1 MTQRYFQS
9 SEWYRAS
16 TLAERVASLRRAP
29 SENQTAVIDTDL
41 AARRIERWQS
51 QPPFSTD
58 SYFAQRLQMEGLS
71 EDELFYLLGEPAEAI
86 QQRLPHKPEWLEKLA
101 QAFDQPDASHSICQS
116 HAERNRNQDMGGFLT
131 VMMPYVDRARISLR
145 RGIQALGPHHPAS
158 PFNPDTIE
166 PLLFENLRPQLV
178 QMLSRTMALE
188 LNVAR
193 LQGILQGETPEQRC
207 ESFMQRLHQR
217 DVALA
222 LLQEYPV
229 LARQLV
235 VCIDNWVMFSLEFLR
250 HLCQDR
256 QAIRDTFQLEADIGS
271 LVAFKGRAGDSHRG
285 GRAVVIAQFDS
296 GFQIVYKP
304 RSLAIDVHFQEL
316 LTWLNHLGDHPP
328 FRTITILDRGSHGW
342 AEFVLSQ
349 PCDSTAQVQRFYE
362 RQGGYI
368 ALLHILAATDC
379 HYANLIAAGEHP
391 VLVDI
396 ETLFHPSLE
405 LNGLKPADQP
415 AARTMVDS
423 VLRVG
428 LLPYRQEANARSE
441 GIDLSGLRSVE
452 GQLTPYR
459 VPHWESMGTDEL
471 RLTRRQKKIAGSAN
485 CPMLRGHAVDVLA
498 YRDAI
503 ANGFTKVYQLLHQH
517 RDHFMS
523 THGPL
528 MRFANDETRV
538 VLRTTRNYYMLLTEG
553 YHPDVLRDALDHDRL
568 FDRLW
573 AQVERSPHL
582 RWVIPDEYEDLQD
595 GSIPRFTTRPTSH
608 HVWNA
613 SGRRIDHFFGET
625 GMDVVRRRLQ
635 QFSDTDLKT
644 QLWFIHASLATL
656 VHGTHHMA
664 QPTSTP
670 TAPRTRSSSSYEPLL
685 KQAKAIGDRLVA
697 TAQQGE
703 GEATWL
709 GMVCSRQGLWSLA
722 PLRADLYGGLSGI
735 ALFLAYLGTVTGD
748 KPYTELASSTLK
760 TMQRQMEEIDIPCSE
775 VQPNQPIAVSIGGF
789 DGWGGMIYTLV
800 HLSVLWNQPAL
811 LSEAEAA
818 VRLLPPLIDAD
829 ERLDIVS
836 GVAGCIGGLMNLY
849 PYAPSQP
856 LLDVAIQCG
865 DHLIARAE
873 PIVSGLAWRTPSA
886 ASTPSIGF
894 AHGAAGMA
902 WALLHLAARTGEPR
916 FRTAAL
922 QAIAYERQSQLPTQ
936 HVSMPSWSQGVT
948 GIGLARLD
956 TLQHLHDAVTQ
967 AEIDS
972 ALAHTLARGFGHN
985 HCLSHGDLGN
995 LELLLQASLRLDA
1008 PRWTTEVKRL
1018 SSAIV
1023 DTIATQGWL
1032 SGVPLG
1038 VESPGLMTGLAGIGY
1053 ALLRLAVPTRVPSV
1067 LVLEAPKTA

>member
-16 TLAERVASLRRAP
+16 TLAERVASMRQAP
-29 SENQTAVIDTDL
+29 SENRAAVIDSDL
-41 AARRIERWQS
+41 AARRMASWQS

-71 EDELFYLLGEPAEAI
+71 EDELFHLLGEPSEAI
-86 QQRLPHKPEWLEKLA
+86 QHRLPHKPEWLEKLE
-101 QAFDQPDASHSICQS
+101 QAFDQPEASPAIYQAHVEIS
-116 HAERNRNQDMGGFLT
+116 RNQGMGGFLA
-131 VMMPYVDRARISLR
+131 VIMPYVERARISLR
-145 RGIQALGPHHPAS
+145 RGIRALGQCQPHP
-158 PFNPDTIE
+158 PFDPDAIE
-166 PLLFENLRPQLV
+166 PLLFENLQPQLV
-178 QMLSRTMALE
+178 QLLSRTMALE

-193 LQGILQGETPEQRC
+193 LQGLLQGETPEQRC
-207 ESFMQRLHQR
+207 ESFMQRLHQP

-229 LARQLV
+229 LARQLTI
-235 VCIDNWVMFSLEFLR
+235 CIDNWVVFSLEFLR
-250 HLCQDR
+250 HLCQDW
-256 QAIRDTFQLEADIGS
+256 QAIREAFQLEANVGS
-271 LVAFKGRAGDSHRG
+271 LATFKGGAGDRHRG
-285 GRAVVIAQFDS
+285 GRTVVIVQFDS

-316 LTWLNHLGDHPP
+316 LTWLNHRGDHPP
-328 FRTITILDRGSHGW
+328 FRTITVLDRDSHGW
-342 AEFVLSQ
+342 VEFVLPQ

-368 ALLHILAATDC
+368 ALLHVLAATDC

-415 AARTMVDS
+415 TARAMVDS

-428 LLPYRQEANARSE
+428 LLPYRQEANAQSE

-452 GQLTPYR
+452 GQLTPFR
-459 VPHWESMGTDEL
+459 VPHWDSLGTDEL
-471 RLTRRQKKIAGSAN
+471 RMTRRQKKIAGSAN
-485 CPMLRGHAVDVLA
+485 CPILHGQTVDVLA

-503 ANGFTKVYQLLHQH
+503 AKGFTRVYQLLRQH
-517 RDHFMS
+517 RDRFMS
-523 THGPL
+523 TDGPL
-528 MRFANDETRV
+528 ARFAHDETRV
-538 VLRTTRNYYMLLTEG
+538 VLRTTRNYDRLLHEG

-573 AQVERSPHL
+573 VQVERSPHL
-582 RWVIPDEYEDLQD
+582 RRVIPDEYEDLQD
-595 GSIPRFTTRPTSH
+595 GSIPKFTTRPTSQH
-608 HVWNA
+608 LWNGD
-613 SGRRIDHFFGET
+613 GRCIDNFFDET

-635 QFSDTDLKT
+635 QLSDADLQT

-656 VHGTHHMA
+656 VHGTSQLT
-664 QPTSTP
+664 QPASTP
-670 TAPRTRSSSSYEPLL
+670 TSPQPLSSPESLL
-685 KQAKAIGDRLVA
+685 QLAKAIGDRLAA
-697 TAQQGE
+697 TARQGA

-735 ALFLAYLGTVTGD
+735 ALFLAYLGSVTGD
-748 KPYTELASSTLK
+748 DPYTELARSTLK
-760 TMQRQMEEIDIPCSE
+760 TIQRQMEEIDIPCSE
-775 VQPNQPIAVSIGGF
+775 VKQNQPVAASVGGF

-800 HLSVLWNQPAL
+800 HLSVLWNQPSL

-829 ERLDIVS
+829 DRLDMVS
-836 GVAGCIGGLMNLY
+836 GAAGCLGGLMSLY
-849 PYAPSQP
+849 YCAPSQP
-856 LLDVAIQCG
+856 TLDVAIRCG
-865 DHLIARAE
+865 EHLIACAE
-873 PIVSGLAWRTPSA
+873 PMASGLGWTTPSA
-886 ASTPSIGF
+886 ASQPLVGF
-894 AHGAAGMA
+894 AHGAAGIA
-902 WALLHLAARTGEPR
+902 WALLHLTALTAQAR

-922 QAIAYERQSQLPTQ
+922 QAIAYERQFQSPAQ
-936 HVSMPSWSQGVT
+936 HTSIASWSQGVT

-956 TLQHLHDAVTQ
+956 TLQHLHDAATQ
-967 AEIDS
+967 AELHS
-972 ALAHTLARGFGHN
+972 ALESTLAHGFGHN
-985 HCLSHGDLGN
+985 HSLSHGELGN
-995 LELLLQASLRLDA
+995 LELLLQASLKLNE
-1008 PRWTTEVKRL
+1008 PRWTAEVQRL

-1023 DTIATQGWL
+1023 DTIKTQGWL

-1053 ALLRLAVPTRVPSV
+1053 ELLRLAAPARVPSV
-1067 LVLEAPKTA
+1067 LVLEAPKTARC